1 MKMIKISC
9 EGKRAK
15 RNFNKRN
22 VMLPTLQNCFSNT
35 KCRKLYSEESFA
47 LNWSRLESFHS
58 LISNIETFLSV
69 VFLSSREKLMLDGSI
84 NVIHASEQER
94 NLEAQPLTHL
104 SI

>member
-1 MKMIKISC
+1 MKMIEISC
-9 EGKRAK
+9 EGKRAR

-22 VMLPTLQNCFSNT
+22 VMLPTSQNCFSNT

-58 LISNIETFLSV
+58 LISNIETFLS
-69 VFLSSREKLMLDGSI
+69 SREKLMLDGSI
-84 NVIHASEQER
+84 NVIHASEPER